1 MHEIMRTGATVT
13 DTERD
18 EIRADQLRLR
28 HAMEEALLSA
38 GADLWIAP
46 AATGPAPHGIHATG
60 NPIMNLPCT
69 NAGVPALSIPAGVAE
84 NGLPLGVQFC
94 APFGTDERLLAWGEA
109 IEAKVRG
116 VA

>member
-1 MHEIMRTGATVT
+1 
-13 DTERD
+13 
-18 EIRADQLRLR
+18 
-28 HAMEEALLSA
+28 
-38 GADLWIAP
+38 
-46 AATGPAPHGIHATG
+46 
-60 NPIMNLPCT
+60 MNLPWT